1 MHELLEK
8 FTSRLGD
15 NPDLET
21 IYSALNEAIQSL
33 GFTKFAYVIM
43 RAPEGVH
50 DEFWVS
56 TYPMEW
62 SEHYLNNNFQNSDP
76 IFLKAAS
83 TVLPF
88 RWDTLGKR
96 ITGEHK
102 RVFDEATEFGIANGI
117 TIPVR
122 GPGHCY
128 ATFSISTDLG
138 QKDYETLWTQYHH
151 ILHILA
157 FHTHEAIIGSIYK
170 SPAPSF
176 ISLYPRERECLLWTA
191 RGKTAWEIGQI
202 LKLSEDTVATYLKAA
217 TKKLGVNNKQHAI
230 VKGIVLGIILP

>member
-102 RVFDEATEFGIANGI
+102 RVFDEATEFGIA
-117 TIPVR
+117 
-122 GPGHCY
+122 
-128 ATFSISTDLG
+128 TDLG

-202 LKLSEDTVATYLKAA
+202 LNTVATYLKAA

>member
-1 MHELLEK
+1 MHELLER
-8 FTSRLGD
+8 FISRLQG
-15 NPDLET
+15 NPTLET
-21 IYSALNEAIQSL
+21 IYSAVNEAIQAL

-43 RAPEGVH
+43 RAPEGVQ

-56 TYPMEW
+56 TYQTAW
-62 SEHYLNNNFQNSDP
+62 IEHYLNNNFENTDP

-88 RWDTLGKR
+88 RWDVLGQRVSGK
-96 ITGEHK
+96 HK
-102 RVFDEATEFGIANGI
+102 QVLLDATEFGISNGI

-128 ATFSISTDLG
+128 ATFSISTDLV
-138 QKDYETLWTQYHH
+138 QKDYEELWTQHH
-151 ILHILA
+151 HLLHLLA
-157 FHTHEAIIGSIYK
+157 MHTHEAIIGNIYQ
-170 SPAPSF
+170 SPEPTF
-176 ISLYPRERECLLWTA
+176 VSLYPRERECLLWTA

-202 LKLSEDTVATYLKAA
+202 LKLSEDTVATYLKSA